1 MLQKNVL
8 EYLDASAAR
17 CGDKTAFTDETT
29 SVTFAQMRDQARRL
43 GTFLAKTVQGVNGPV
58 AVFIDRTACTLT
70 AMQAVLY
77 SGNYYVPVDNKMP
90 EARMRKILGQIH
102 AKTLLYAQ
110 ADEAQ
115 ALALADCCLPVSM
128 EAGFAAEADD
138 ALLENRRGQILDVD
152 PVYAIFTSG
161 STGAPKGIV
170 VSHRSVIDFT
180 EWMTEFCGYTEQEVF
195 ANQAPFYFDL
205 SVKDVYQTLKL
216 GATCHIFS
224 KKLFLFP
231 LLLVRQL
238 EEKQVTAL
246 NWATSA
252 FHLVASSGALDKCQ
266 PTSVKKAALGGEA
279 LQAKHVNA
287 WRKALPELHVINL
300 YGPTEVTVDCTGY
313 HLDRDFAD
321 DEPIPLGTACANK
334 QILLLDSDL
343 KPVAP
348 GESGEIC
355 VRGSGLANGY
365 FGDWDKTNAAF
376 VQNPLNPNYP
386 DRIYRTGDMAVERDG
401 LLYFLAR
408 KDGQIKHMGY
418 RIELG
423 EIEVALHSIPEIRA
437 AACLYDGARD
447 RIVCIYAGD
456 LDSNGLAKAMR
467 SIVPKYMLPNVYV
480 QLEQLPYNAN
490 GKVDR
495 VYLKE
500 QYIHG
505 AGGTV

>member
-1 MLQKNVL
+1 MKHLL
-8 EYLDASAAR
+8 ELLERTAAR
-17 CGDKTAFTDETT
+17 WPDRLSYCDEHSVHTWAQTAALTAAIGSGLCRAGVQGRPVALHLDHEAPCIHAMLGTLAAGGFYAVLDTAQPAARVRAITDQLRPAVLLTDE
-29 SVTFAQMRDQARRL
+29 AHRQAAL
-43 GTFLAKTVQGVNGPV
+43 DLNTGAEL
-58 AVFIDRTACTLT
+58 
-70 AMQAVLY
+70 
-77 SGNYYVPVDNKMP
+77 
-90 EARMRKILGQIH
+90 
-102 AKTLLYAQ
+102 LLYEELAAAP
-110 ADEAQ
+110 ADAA
-115 ALALADCCLPVSM
+115 ALAAVRAAAIDTDLAYVL
-128 EAGFAAEADD
+128 
-138 ALLENRRGQILDVD
+138 
-152 PVYAIFTSG
+152 FTSG

-287 WRKALPELHVINL
+287 WRRALPELHVINL

-447 RIVCIYAGD
+447 RIVCVYAGD